1 LFHLSKISIWNINNS
16 NRPVQVFDKIHSK
29 SIRNAIWSLQETEI
43 ITASFDQS
51 SVILN
56 AETGTLKIQPL

>member
-1 LFHLSKISIWNINNS
+1 MFHLSKISIWNINIS

-56 AETGTLKIQPL
+56 AETGNL